1 MHIIYTSLGWLNIPW
16 SLSSSY
22 IQCKIS
28 WGSAIWRKSLAS
40 KSMVGVSWLKRGIW
54 HSKTNPKTLKVP
66 WFSFQFWPMV
76 SLWTISEAYLFVFG
90 LGFIP
95 FRFQVR
101 SPLASE
107 NHLALSLHRECL
119 TVLTP
124 WQPVEKHTE
133 GVTHPL
139 GCPKWKLGSMVS
151 KWIILYLLINGIYFW
166 GCNPWILTFH
176 SNFLGHPSIFFFGNQ
191 PKGWNHRTMMSSWW
205 TLVVI
210 YH

>member
-1 MHIIYTSLGWLNIPW
+1 MFWYCSNSHHHAALEHKNMHIIYTSLGWLNIPW

-90 LGFIP
+90 LGSSLSASRWGVLSPRRIISPSP
-95 FRFQVR
+95 FTESVWPFSLLGNRLRNTRRV
-101 SPLASE
+101 SLI
-107 NHLALSLHRECL
+107 HLDVPS
-119 TVLTP
+119 
-124 WQPVEKHTE
+124 
-133 GVTHPL
+133 
-139 GCPKWKLGSMVS
+139 GS
-151 KWIILYLLINGIYFW
+151 
-166 GCNPWILTFH
+166 
-176 SNFLGHPSIFFFGNQ
+176 
-191 PKGWNHRTMMSSWW
+191 
-205 TLVVI
+205 
-210 YH
+210 